1 MLVLAAFAFSHPFQG
16 GAPGQGEPGMGAI
29 GQRLYVTVD
38 GAHLEVAYVA
48 EVPALRIFKEAKAE
62 GAGADYATRKIE
74 ELRGAVRATWNGE
87 PVPLAPVTVLD
98 PARKGD
104 GDFLEFH
111 ATGEGALPS
120 TTGTLVLRNGNF
132 PDEGGYFST
141 EVKLGPGIVCDESTL
156 VEVRGGTLRNN
167 RHAAWVRDE
176 GARDLKL
183 RLRPAHVWEDAS
195 GTSPLPVRMAGAI
208 PRPAW
213 LLPAAIATP
222 VLLLGAL
229 LVARRLR

>member
-1 MLVLAAFAFSHPFQG
+1 MLLLAALASSHPFQG
-16 GAPGQGEPGMGAI
+16 GGPGQGEPGMGAI
-29 GQRLYVTVD
+29 GQRLHVVVD
-38 GAHLEVAYVA
+38 GARIEVAYVA

-62 GAGADYATRKIE
+62 GAGSDYATRKIE
-74 ELRGAVRATWNGE
+74 ELRGAVRATWNGA
-87 PVPLAPVTVLD
+87 PVPLTPVVVLD

-120 TTGTLVLRNGNF
+120 SSGTLVLSNGNF

-141 EVKLGPGIVCDESTL
+141 EVKLGAGIVCEESTL

-176 GARDLKL
+176 AARDLRL
-183 RLRPAHVWEDAS
+183 TLRPAHLWEDAT
-195 GTSPLPVRMAGAI
+195 GTGALPVRMAGAI
-208 PRPAW
+208 PRPPW
-213 LLPAAIATP
+213 LLPAAVAAP